1 MNKVLIVCYS
11 RSGTARQVARQLQ
24 QITGWAIGEVR
35 DVRPRKGF
43 GGDLRCIVDS
53 LFARSAPYTYEG
65 PTPLGFARL
74 VVLTPIWL
82 DGLAAPMRAL
92 LRDTQHA
99 GRRLGLICVMARSG
113 AFRAADEVTT
123 IVGAAPAPLLALTQA
138 NVLGGKCLPALQS
151 FVDDINAID
160 SEPAV
165 VRPTSLSPQ
174 AV

>member
-1 MNKVLIVCYS
+1 MNKILIVCDS

-65 PTPLGFARL
+65 SALEGFARL

-92 LRDTQHA
+92 LRDTRHP
-99 GRRLGLICVMARSG
+99 GRRLSLICVMSRGG
-113 AFRAADEVTT
+113 ASRAADEVTT
-123 IVGAAPAPLLALTQA
+123 IVGAEPALVLGLTQS
-138 NVLGGKCLPALQS
+138 NVLSGNCLPALQS

-165 VRPTSLSPQ
+165 ARPIWSSPT
-174 AV
+174 AA